1 MHRDPSDPIRMNFSR
16 NSLGAYLALA
26 FTLLS
31 VALTLLLTAYSDR
44 AASTRIRASI
54 GNNLAELANQTAS
67 RLDRSM
73 FERYREVRLIAN
85 RLSDTRNPDAVRREL
100 EALQQSYPTY
110 AWIGLTDA
118 QGRVLAAT
126 RGMLEGADVSERP
139 WFRHAL
145 NNVHMG
151 DVHDALL
158 LAQML
163 GSGDGTPLRFVDI
176 AFPVLDANGQ
186 ITGVLSAHLS
196 WQWAKDIE
204 HEIFVPVG
212 RTRTVDPVIVSIA
225 GAVLLGPADLLGQP
239 LDLPSLSAAQ
249 RGERGHMRETWP
261 DGREYLVGYSKDQG
275 FDAYPGLGWRV
286 LVRQDTDEAFAP
298 VDQLH
303 LRMLI
308 GGFVLA
314 VLFSVMGWLV
324 ARRITRPLEDLA
336 DVAQGIEAG
345 YAVKARSSGVYDEV
359 ATLGRA
365 FNSLIAKLQQNEA
378 EVRQLNVSLERRVL
392 ERTAEYEST
401 IEQLL
406 ESQASPQST
415 IEPTQDPFIATD
427 FEGHITEWNAPAE
440 KLFGRTRNEVLGE
453 LLPDLILPE
462 RHHDVFVKA
471 VAQFLTTGEAPF
483 ADQTLE
489 RTLVKRDG
497 TEFQVTM
504 KIRLINT
511 GKLQQFSA
519 FIQALPGRHALP

>member
-1 MHRDPSDPIRMNFSR
+1 MTFSR

-73 FERYREVRLIAN
+73 FERYREVRLIAD
-85 RLSDTRNPDAVRREL
+85 RLRDTQDPDTVRREL
-100 EALQQSYPTY
+100 ETLQQSYPTY

-126 RGMLEGADVSERP
+126 RGMLEGADVSARP
-139 WFRHAL
+139 WFRNAL

-158 LAQML
+158 LAQLL
-163 GSGDGTPLRFVDI
+163 GASDGAPLRFVDI
-176 AFPVLDANGQ
+176 AFPMTDASGQ

-212 RTRTVDPVIVSIA
+212 RSRTVDPVIVSST

-249 RGERGHMRETWP
+249 RNERGHVRETWP
-261 DGREYLVGYSKDQG
+261 DGHEYLVGYSKDQG

-286 LVRQDTDEAFAP
+286 LVRQDTGEAFAP
-298 VDQLH
+298 VNQLH
-303 LRMLI
+303 QRMLI

-314 VLFSVMGWLV
+314 ALFSLMGWLV
-324 ARRITRPLEDLA
+324 ARRITRPLQELA

-345 YAVKARSSGVYDEV
+345 YAVKARSTGVYEEV

-392 ERTAEYEST
+392 ERTNEYEAT
-401 IEQLL
+401 IERLL
-406 ESQASPQST
+406 ESQESLQSV
-415 IEPTQDPFIATD
+415 IETTQDPFLATD
-427 FEGHITEWNAPAE
+427 FEGHITEWNSAAE
-440 KLFGRTRNEVLGE
+440 KLFGWKRNEVLGE
-453 LLPDLILPE
+453 LLPDIILPA
-462 RHHDVFVKA
+462 RHHDVFIKA
-471 VAQFLTTGEAPF
+471 VAHFLTTGHAPF
-483 ADQTLE
+483 ADQSLE

-497 TEFQVTM
+497 TEFQVAM

-519 FIQALPGRHALP
+519 FLNPLPGHPVRP